1 MTDNLHIWNQVC
13 RPPEMA
19 LKKIAGG
26 RLSGMTDIKPQWR
39 YKVMTEVFG
48 PCGSGWSYDIVEKW
62 TEQGPTG
69 EVMAFIMINLKIKGY
84 EYSIP
89 GLGGSALIAKETAGL
104 RASDEAYKMATTDAL
119 SVAMKLL
126 GVGADIYMGLWDG
139 SKYKAVEPQKI
150 TPEPVNE
157 ERVKTAA
164 SWLQKKIDE
173 DNIEGNWSDMQNA
186 YARLSNNERMAIDDI
201 MKEKAPNSNKSYRNL
216 LKEYLAYKPS
226 LEDRT
231 DVRTN

>member
-1 MTDNLHIWNQVC
+1 MTDNLNIWNQVC

-48 PCGSGWSYDIVEKW
+48 PCGSGWSYDIVRTW
-62 TEQGPTG
+62 TEQGPAG
-69 EVMAFIMINLKIKGY
+69 EVMAFVMINLKIKGY

-119 SVAMKLL
+119 SVAMKQL

-139 SKYKAVEPQKI
+139 SKYKTEGPQKI
-150 TPEPVNE
+150 THDPVNE

-173 DNIEGNWSDMQNA
+173 DDIEINWSNMQDA
-186 YARLSNNERMAIDDI
+186 YARLSNNERLAIDELLKD
-201 MKEKAPNSNKSYRNL
+201 KAPNSNKSYRNL
-216 LKEYLAYKPS
+216 LKEYLAYRP
-226 LEDRT
+226 L
-231 DVRTN
+231 

>member
-1 MTDNLHIWNQVC
+1 MTDNLNIWNQVC

-48 PCGSGWSYDIVEKW
+48 PCGSGWSYDVVRTW
-62 TEQGPTG
+62 TEQGPDG
-69 EVMAFIMINLKIKGY
+69 EVMAFVMINLKIKGY
-84 EYSIP
+84 EYFIP
-89 GLGGSALIAKETAGL
+89 GVGGSALIAKEKAGL
-104 RASDEAYKMATTDAL
+104 HASDEAYKMATTDAL

-150 TPEPVNE
+150 TPEPVNN
-157 ERVKTAA
+157 ERVKTAV

-173 DNIEGNWSDMQNA
+173 DNIEANWSDMQNA
-186 YARLSNNERMAIDDI
+186 YARLSNNERMAIDEL

-216 LKEYLAYKPS
+216 LKEYLTYKPFQ
-226 LEDRT
+226 ENT
-231 DVRTN
+231 

>member
-1 MTDNLHIWNQVC
+1 
-13 RPPEMA
+13 MA

-48 PCGSGWSYDIVEKW
+48 PCGSGWSYDVVRTW
-62 TEQGPTG
+62 TEQGPNG
-69 EVMAFIMINLKIKGY
+69 EVMAFVLINLKIKGF

-139 SKYKAVEPQKI
+139 SKYKTVEPQKI
-150 TPEPVNE
+150 TPEPVNN
-157 ERVKTAA
+157 ERVNTAV

-173 DNIEGNWSDMQNA
+173 DNIEANWSDMQNA
-186 YARLSNNERMAIDDI
+186 YARLSNNERMVIDDL
-201 MKEKAPNSNKSYRNL
+201 MKGKAPNSNKSYRNL
-216 LKEYLAYKPS
+216 LKEYLVYKPTP
-226 LEDRT
+226 LEL
-231 DVRTN
+231 